1 MCGERILTADEL
13 VVYEDLMSLLSNLKA
28 VLGVLIAAS
37 CPTFEGPLMSSNS
50 KPYPGCCSWRMPIT
64 FSCGWSSLANVF
76 RLSIVVS
83 YNGYDGASHVV
94 C

>member
-37 CPTFEGPLMSSNS
+37 CPTFEGPSN
-50 KPYPGCCSWRMPIT
+50 
-64 FSCGWSSLANVF
+64 
-76 RLSIVVS
+76 VV
-83 YNGYDGASHVV
+83 
-94 C
+94 